1 MFSTFNTL
9 MVIIVLEA
17 ICCLYSITLAYL
29 SDKKFSKIL
38 NLIMAAIWAIAAI
51 LNVVGFQFQF
61 LKTSLSNGSFS
72 PLLVENVP
80 FFRPKFAFFLE
91 LCIVLIV
98 VLIYLTTIA
107 SYFMGFKGKIGGCF
121 ELYKRRKFRM
131 QFIKKRV
138 SFRFIDVDICINITN
153 NIISNWG
160 RK

>member
-51 LNVVGFQFQF
+51 LNVIGFQFPF
-61 LKTSLSNGSFS
+61 F
-72 PLLVENVP
+72 ENIAYNWVVPTTFGVKRP
-80 FFRPKFAFFLE
+80 FFRSKFAIFLE

-98 VLIYLTTIA
+98 VFIYLATIA
-107 SYFMGFKGKIGGCF
+107 SYFMRLKGKIGGCF
-121 ELYKRRKFRM
+121 ELYKRRKFRE

-138 SFRFIDVDICINITN
+138 SFRFIDVDTYINITN
-153 NIISNWG
+153 NIISYWG